1 LNKRIWEVVFMPSEE
16 MKTQAPPHRLTLD
29 ERRRLTVTGVEEVV
43 SFHEEEVAVRTVK
56 GLLIVRGEGLKVDKL
71 EKSSGEL
78 TVSGLVTDLGYET
91 ERTAAGFL
99 ARLFH

>member
-1 LNKRIWEVVFMPSEE
+1 MAYEE
-16 MKTQAPPHRLTLD
+16 TKNQTAPPHRLTLD

-56 GLLIVRGEGLKVDKL
+56 GLLVVRGEGLKVDKL
-71 EKSSGEL
+71 EKESGEL

-91 ERTAAGFL
+91 EHTASGLF
-99 ARLFH
+99 ARLFR